1 MFASLAKAFE
11 QLGDPRIRGVLIAAV
26 LASLALLIL
35 LSMIAS
41 WFLLWGGDLL
51 ADWALSEDGESWLRG
66 LLDWFLGAATFAAV
80 AFASFLLFPAA
91 TSLVLSFFLDRV
103 VDAVEARHYPALPAA
118 RDQPLA
124 ETIRGALAFAAV
136 AIAVNLVALPIYLLL
151 LFLPPFNLLVFY
163 MVNGYLLG
171 REYFELVAVRR
182 LEAAEA
188 GRLRRQARGRVLL
201 SGVVIAI
208 LLTIPLV
215 NIVMPVVAAAF
226 MVHVFHGL
234 RDRAA

>member
-1 MFASLAKAFE
+1 M
-11 QLGDPRIRGVLIAAV
+11 
-26 LASLALLIL
+26 
-35 LSMIAS
+35 
-41 WFLLWGGDLL
+41 
-51 ADWALSEDGESWLRG
+51 
-66 LLDWFLGAATFAAV
+66 
-80 AFASFLLFPAA
+80 
-91 TSLVLSFFLDRV
+91 
-103 VDAVEARHYPALPAA
+103 
-118 RDQPLA
+118 
-124 ETIRGALAFAAV
+124 
-136 AIAVNLVALPIYLLL
+136 AIAVNLLALPIYLLL